1 MLSTR
6 PLRSVDCHGGPHD
19 EKMQQ
24 TTPAKN
30 TDSSVKHVDTSKSRW
45 RVLMVGDGDFS
56 GSLALMRAYPQ
67 HLAKLVAT
75 TVLSTPKELQA
86 TYPETAKSNIGQLLD
101 ANQDVPV
108 EILYSVDA
116 TRLHLDER
124 LLMNTFDL
132 ICFQFPHVGYSHSK
146 SVEEITQENSNL
158 VQTYLESAHDLL
170 RKCQKSSLQEQ
181 HQRNNSVRPLVHVAL
196 AQTCINNW
204 NLTHIIQTLEQS
216 KQMTLHSIH
225 PISKPMLDHFF
236 FDDDNS
242 KAAASEKSF
251 DDRSSSSQSKE
262 EDCCQGLQL
271 LQKARRSTGRRGHWL
286 GRFGY
291 RHLPTNPDFDR
302 TQILQQ
308 QDQDEN
314 NAGFGGG
321 MIASF
326 ESKANVSNSHHYF
339 FQLM

>member
-1 MLSTR
+1 
-6 PLRSVDCHGGPHD
+6 
-19 EKMQQ
+19 MQQ
-24 TTPAKN
+24 TTSTKTA
-30 TDSSVKHVDTSKSRW
+30 DSLVKSVDIFRSRW

-67 HLAKLVAT
+67 HLAKIVAT

-86 TYPETAKSNIGQLLD
+86 TYPETAKSNIDQLLD

-158 VQTYLESAHDLL
+158 VQTYLQSAYDLL

-216 KQMTLHSIH
+216 KQMTLYSIL

-236 FDDDNS
+236 DDDDDSS
-242 KAAASEKSF
+242 KAAASEKNY
-251 DDRSSSSQSKE
+251 DDRNSSCRSKE
-262 EDCCQGLQL
+262 QEDCCLGLQL
-271 LQKARRSTGRRGHWL
+271 LQKAQQSTGRRGHWL
-286 GRFGY
+286 GRYGY
-291 RHLPTNPDFDR
+291 RHLPTNPIFDR
-302 TQILQQ
+302 TQRLQQ
-308 QDQDEN
+308 HDQDEN
-314 NAGFGGG
+314 SAGFGAGG

-339 FQLM
+339 FRLM